1 MRKIF
6 VYTLGHLIAL
16 TALVIL
22 LNILVGV
29 FPNAMQP
36 VLFWVSIAIPQYF
49 LIRFS
54 IIMIQRR
61 RSR

>member
-16 TALVIL
+16 MALVIL

-36 VLFWVSIAIPQYF
+36 VLFWVSIAIPCTSSYDF
-49 LIRFS
+49 L
-54 IIMIQRR
+54 
-61 RSR
+61 